1 MTFSLFFDAAASR
14 AACWLFSEIFR
25 DICSELAILP
35 QSLLAY
41 ISRILSVFL
50 EPDLQ
55 AACTDSR
62 CKALRARMQDRMST
76 VSLCDTFSFS
86 RSRGHTVEVIYQ
98 KLRERH
104 SKHCLKLAGLLEE
117 SES

>member
-1 MTFSLFFDAAASR
+1 MGFERPSLFFFDAAASC
-14 AACWLFSEIFR
+14 AACWLFSE
-25 DICSELAILP
+25 ICSELAILP

-76 VSLCDTFSFS
+76 VSLCAS
-86 RSRGHTVEVIYQ
+86 RHLQLFKEPRAHSRGHLPEVER
-98 KLRERH
+98 KT
-104 SKHCLKLAGLLEE
+104 
-117 SES
+117 

>member
-1 MTFSLFFDAAASR
+1 MGFERPSLFFFDAAASC
-14 AACWLFSEIFR
+14 AACWLFSE
-25 DICSELAILP
+25 ICSELAILP

-104 SKHCLKLAGLLEE
+104 SKHCLKLAGLLE
-117 SES
+117 